1 MRHNNYRI
9 LKLLL
14 KLHISIKQ
22 RDLDIALLHSVKA
35 GFPECTRVLLDAG
48 AFPDARDSYDNTPLI
63 LACETG
69 SQHTVKMLLDA
80 GASVGLHGG
89 GRGTALH
96 KAANWGYEECIELL
110 LDHSADPNAQDG
122 LWRTPLMLAAMH
134 APHAHAIMHRL
145 INAKCDVN
153 TPGTES
159 KTALHYAALRGLDPS
174 VLLTAGA
181 DASALDSGRHTALL
195 LAAMAGHGTV
205 VKSLIETG
213 CDSRAVNYQRRTALH
228 LAAIKGDIACLEL
241 LVDAGAEMD
250 SVDLSGNRPIWYAAY
265 NGHYNA
271 TVFFIR
277 SNCRFEG
284 DPASACHSEDLP
296 PISNPLDAALDKRHM
311 DIARVLLVAGCSSR
325 SLADWLL
332 TLTQT
337 TWSEENAT
345 HLEWMTNFVQNPR
358 ELGHLCRLVVREVL
372 QGTTNTPKAIEA
384 LPLPKKLQ
392 QYLFM
397 NELLVTTAN

>member
-1 MRHNNYRI
+1 M
-9 LKLLL
+9 LL

-35 GFPECTRVLLDAG
+35 GYPECTRVLLEAG
-48 AFPDARDSYDNTPLI
+48 ACPDARDSYDNTPLI

-69 SQHTVKMLLDA
+69 SHHTVKMLLDA
-80 GASVGLHGG
+80 GASVELHGG

-96 KAANWGYEECIELL
+96 KAANWGYEDCIELL

-122 LWRTPLMLAAMH
+122 LWRTPIMLAAMH

-159 KTALHYAALRGLDPS
+159 KTVLHYAALRGLDPTT
-174 VLLTAGA
+174 LLVAGA
-181 DASALDSGRHTALL
+181 DANALDSGRHTALL

-205 VKSLIETG
+205 VKTLIQAG
-213 CDSRAVNYQRRTALH
+213 CDPRAVNYQHRSALH

-241 LVDAGAEMD
+241 LMEAAALEAD

-265 NGHYNA
+265 NGHYDA
-271 TVFFIR
+271 IVFFIR
-277 SNCRFEG
+277 CNCRLEG
-284 DPASACHSEDLP
+284 DSATSACHSSGNLSHP
-296 PISNPLDAALDKRHM
+296 VSNPLIAALDKRHM
-311 DIARVLLVAGCSSR
+311 DIARVLLVAGCGSR
-325 SLADWLL
+325 ALTDWLL
-332 TLTQT
+332 TLPQT
-337 TWSEENAT
+337 TWSEENAE

-372 QGTTNTPKAIEA
+372 RGTTSNTATAIEA

-397 NELLVTTAN
+397 NELLVTAAN